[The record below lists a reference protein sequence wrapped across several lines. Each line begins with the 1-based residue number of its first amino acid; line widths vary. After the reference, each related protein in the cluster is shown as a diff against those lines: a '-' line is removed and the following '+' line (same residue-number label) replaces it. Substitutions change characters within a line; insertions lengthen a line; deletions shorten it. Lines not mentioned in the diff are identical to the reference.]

1 MANAKEAYKR
11 RMKKG
16 SKKPAETASAEEM
29 DMKNI
34 LDSRLNKLI
43 AKKARKKGK

>member
-1 MANAKEAYKR
+1 MTNAKEAYKI

-16 SKKPAETASAEEM
+16 KEIPVEAAQANEK
-29 DMKNI
+29 DVQNI

-43 AKKARKKGK
+43 AKKARKKGR

>member
-16 SKKPAETASAEEM
+16 SKKPAEM

>member
-1 MANAKEAYKR
+1 MADAREAYKR
-11 RMKKG
+11 RIKKG
-16 SKKPAETASAEEM
+16 SKKPAKTASAEEM

>member
-11 RMKKG
+11 RMKK
-16 SKKPAETASAEEM
+16 SSNKPAETASAEKM
-29 DMKNI
+29 DMQNI

>member
-1 MANAKEAYKR
+1 MANVKEAYKR
-11 RMKKG
+11 RMQKG
-16 SKKPAETASAEEM
+16 QEIPAEAAQANEK
-29 DMKNI
+29 DVQNI